1 MIDCFALQSS
11 VAIHQCYNNWGFIPE
26 PRYQPCGVIPVGE
39 QEPSSDF
46 SRRTTQAS
54 SNDEAQ
60 ARKLDFLSPDDPRAL
75 AMAAH
80 DLADLASFAHSVSD
94 NGQNPGKLIDAVKML
109 VLLQEEEFNTGGGVG
124 GYIGLQNRF
133 IERWGIAPACDP
145 IGFLNTA
152 YRLSLINRDVTVQLT
167 TKGSR
172 LLGSMHR
179 LLDDWYAFHTK
190 SDLEQLLFQSEREVE
205 LMESYEDKGYET
217 RSLARALSFLER
229 AYKDISS
236 RTYEMIASG
245 IALDQVQ
252 TMLKRYDFLLDS
264 ISKHRNEG
272 FEPTLPI
279 LERVENAK
287 AGALATAFNTMTGVL
302 SHSTGRALS
311 EMNPISR
318 PRFYG
323 WLREVFGSGKLLQ
336 MAADAGDVT
345 LPVYLAGYPSFDQ
358 LGEFVEEFV
367 GRSVAAPA
375 ERADLSEPTVS
386 EEGDFEQYQGEFD
399 EDFVQYVDLVL
410 SYLQTDQGVR
420 ESAILRERRSW
431 GDLLMTAAAAGEAV
445 TKALAD
451 GRFVDEQ
458 YEDQRLKMIGD
469 LSLSR
474 RAKGPDGQVAHG
486 REDAHGSQDE
496 RGGGGA

>member
-1 MIDCFALQSS
+1 MVMALSWAHVRES
-11 VAIHQCYNNWGFIPE
+11 
-26 PRYQPCGVIPVGE
+26 CGVILVRDE
-39 QEPSSDF
+39 QPIHPNID
-46 SRRTTQAS
+46 
-54 SNDEAQ
+54 NPEAPDTEAAVQ
-60 ARKLDFLSPDDPRAL
+60 KLDFLSADDPKAL
-75 AMAAH
+75 AQAAN

-124 GYIGLQNRF
+124 GHLGLQNRF
-133 IERWGIAPACDP
+133 VERWGAAPACDP

-172 LLGSMHR
+172 LLGSIHR
-179 LLDDWYAFHTK
+179 LLDDWYAFHMK
-190 SDLEQLLFQSEREVE
+190 GDLEQLLFQSGREVE
-205 LMESYEDKGYET
+205 LMDAYEARGYET
-217 RSLARALSFLER
+217 GSLARALSFLER

-245 IALDQVQ
+245 VALDQVQ
-252 TMLKRYDFLLDS
+252 TMLKRYDFLLDA
-264 ISKHRNEG
+264 ISKRRNEG

-287 AGALATAFNTMTGVL
+287 AGALATAFKTMTGVL

-336 MAADAGDVT
+336 MAAEAGDVT

-358 LGEFVEEFV
+358 LGEFVEEFL
-367 GRSVAAPA
+367 GRSIAAPL
-375 ERADLSEPTVS
+375 EKLDLGEPTIS
-386 EEGDFEQYQGEFD
+386 EEGDFEQDQSEFD

-410 SYLQTDQGVR
+410 SHLQSDKRVR
-420 ESAILRERRSW
+420 ESAILRERDSW
-431 GDLLMTAAAAGEAV
+431 GGLLMTAAAAGEVV
-445 TKALAD
+445 TKGLAA
-451 GRFVDEQ
+451 GEFLDEE
-458 YEDQRLKMIGD
+458 YEDERLKMTGD
-469 LSLSR
+469 VSLAR
-474 RAKGPDGQVAHG
+474 NVAGKDGVTK
-486 REDAHGSQDE
+486 
-496 RGGGGA
+496 